1 MSYNIQSLKN
11 DLQGIL
17 HGTQLNQ
24 ITGLDNL
31 IYRAAR
37 QVLFD
42 VDPQETKRVV
52 QFVNPIFNTVYDYP
66 IAADVKGNKLIDI
79 RPQINRLP
87 VSVWTQAYNQAFD
100 IQKQNIFSMSN
111 MFTINFNSGIKT
123 IRINAPFL
131 NPPTIIN
138 QIDSIAV
145 NGTWAAAGT
154 ASNLSVNNTSFVQG
168 YGSLQIDTTAGA
180 AYIENSTMSA
190 VDLSSTELQSS
201 FFAWVYA
208 PTGASLTSVELR
220 VGSDSANY
228 YSLTVTTNQEGTAFA
243 NGWNLCQ
250 FNWSSMAVTGTPV
263 ITAIDYARITL
274 NVSADMTACKVNGL
288 NSILGTIMEYEY
300 YSKYMFRDVTTGA
313 FQETITDDS
322 NLINLDTETYN
333 LLLDQVSYL
342 AVQQQQGLDATFFDA
357 PFFEK
362 QYQQNLMRY
371 KALYKSE
378 LQKPQSSYY
387 PMPNKST
394 RRYLGPRWN

>member
-1 MSYNIQSLKN
+1 MAYNIQSIKN

-24 ITGLDNL
+24 ISGLDNL

-42 VDPQETKRVV
+42 VDPQETKRIV
-52 QFVNPIFNTVYDYP
+52 QFVNPIFNTVFDYP
-66 IAADVKGNKLIDI
+66 IASDVKGNKLIDI
-79 RPQINRLP
+79 RPQVNRLP
-87 VSVWTQAYNQAFD
+87 VSVWTQSYNQAFD
-100 IQKQNIFSMSN
+100 IAKQNIFSMSN

-123 IRINAPFL
+123 IRVNAPFL
-131 NPPTIIN
+131 NTPTIIN

-168 YGSLQIDTTAGA
+168 TGSLQIDTTIGA

-190 VDLSSTELQSS
+190 VDLSSTKLQST
-201 FFAWVYA
+201 FFVWVYI
-208 PTGASLTSVELR
+208 PTGTDLTSVELR
-220 VGSDSANY
+220 VGSSSANY
-228 YSLTVTTNQEGTAFA
+228 YSLTKTTNQEGTTFS

-250 FNWSSMAVTGTPV
+250 FDWSGMAITGTPV
-263 ITAIDYARITL
+263 VTAINYARVTL
-274 NVSADMTACKVNGL
+274 NVAGDMTACKVNGL

-313 FQETITDDS
+313 FQETVTDDS

-333 LLLDQVSYL
+333 LLLDMVAYL
-342 AVQQQQGLDATFFDA
+342 AVQQQQGIDATFFDA

-371 KALYKSE
+371 KSLYKSE

-387 PMPNKST
+387 QMPKKSS
-394 RRYLGPRWN
+394 RRFLGPRWN

>member
-1 MSYNIQSLKN
+1 
-11 DLQGIL
+11 
-17 HGTQLNQ
+17 
-24 ITGLDNL
+24 
-31 IYRAAR
+31 
-37 QVLFD
+37 
-42 VDPQETKRVV
+42 
-52 QFVNPIFNTVYDYP
+52 
-66 IAADVKGNKLIDI
+66 
-79 RPQINRLP
+79 
-87 VSVWTQAYNQAFD
+87 
-100 IQKQNIFSMSN
+100 MSN

-263 ITAIDYARITL
+263 MTAIDYARITL

-333 LLLDQVSYL
+333 LL
-342 AVQQQQGLDATFFDA
+342 F
-357 PFFEK
+357 
-362 QYQQNLMRY
+362 
-371 KALYKSE
+371 
-378 LQKPQSSYY
+378 YY
-387 PMPNKST
+387 F
-394 RRYLGPRWN
+394 